1 LTELGIRIQIHCMG
15 TNGSELAAQPWD
27 DDFDFYFSESEKARL
42 VITLDLGAVE
52 VAPLQSH
59 PFRLQ
64 ARIEMQKPRGD
75 GLRDLGE
82 ADALFE
88 LEDRLVERLGG
99 ILPLLYVGRVVA
111 VGDVMLI
118 WYAPRAVEQLL
129 DDLTDAVKEV
139 RGDYVVRLSLAEDPK
154 WSFYDDF
161 MFPDVYNL
169 QVMLN
174 RRRLM
179 TLQEHGDDGVA
190 ERELD
195 HLAYFPGRE
204 QAEAAANQLEELGYE
219 IEAPAGEAESPPD
232 SELRW
237 SLSFQRSD
245 TLTDGRVDD
254 VCIEILDVL
263 LEHDG
268 YYDGWGVRLLGP
280 G

>member
-1 LTELGIRIQIHCMG
+1 MRTD
-15 TNGSELAAQPWD
+15 GSVLATKPWE
-27 DDFDFYFSESEKARL
+27 DDFDFYFSETMKARV

-64 ARIEMQKPRGD
+64 ARIEMHSPKRD

-88 LEDRLVERLGG
+88 LEDLLVDRLGG

-118 WYAPRAVEQLL
+118 WYAPRAVERLMEE
-129 DDLTDAVKEV
+129 LTEVVKEV
-139 RGDYVVRLSLAEDPK
+139 RGDYVVRLSLVEDPK

-179 TLQEHGDDGVA
+179 TLQEHGDDGA
-190 ERELD
+190 AARELD
-195 HLAYFPGRE
+195 HLAYFPSRE
-204 QAEAAANQLEELGYE
+204 LAEAAANQLEELGYSV
-219 IEAPAGEAESPPD
+219 EAPAVEAENPPD
-232 SELRW
+232 EELKW

-245 TLTDGRVDD
+245 SLTEGRVDD

-263 LEHDG
+263 LEHQG